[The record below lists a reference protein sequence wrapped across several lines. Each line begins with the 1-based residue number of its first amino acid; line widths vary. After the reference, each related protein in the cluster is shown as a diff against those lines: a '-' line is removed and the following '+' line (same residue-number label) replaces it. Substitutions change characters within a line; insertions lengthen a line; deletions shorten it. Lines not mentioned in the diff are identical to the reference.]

1 LIHSEEATRNVNGN
15 CAQGKRH
22 VSEPVKWEVR
32 KRCRGVPSLGR
43 SPLPPKPPPKKSR
56 VSSLKKGWTMSN
68 DTWTVGST
76 QIPYDEYCPDEG
88 SFEDGM
94 LGGPIM
100 EDRTVYANRDMEE
113 DDEDPEQLD
122 LEIAEKEL
130 QLLTKKRAFQRRL
143 GVQQSGPSNVKEFT
157 DMGMLRSS
165 ERDRRARRCQAL
177 K

>member
-1 LIHSEEATRNVNGN
+1 
-15 CAQGKRH
+15 
-22 VSEPVKWEVR
+22 VKWEVR

-43 SPLPPKPPPKKSR
+43 SPLPPKPPPKKSK
-56 VSSLKKGWTMSN
+56 VSNLKKGWTMSD
-68 DTWTVGST
+68 DTWTAGSS
-76 QIPYDEYCPDEG
+76 QISYDEYCPNEG

-94 LGGPIM
+94 LGGPTM
-100 EDRTVYANRDMEE
+100 EDCTVYADRDMEG

-130 QLLTKKRAFQRRL
+130 QLLTKKRVFQRQL

-157 DMGMLRSS
+157 NMGMLRSS
-165 ERDRRARRCQAL
+165 EGDRRARRCQAL